1 MKRVKDLDTSHRD
14 AIKMSWSENKALITY
29 SPLSK
34 TTVRVKRPWVQLPR
48 MIRHKTLQ
56 TMHHNEDLEV
66 IENVLP
72 RKEKFLCEII
82 P

>member
-1 MKRVKDLDTSHRD
+1 MKRVKDSDTSHKG
-14 AIKMSWSENKALITY
+14 AIKMSYSEKKGLITY

>member
-1 MKRVKDLDTSHRD
+1 MKRVKDSETSHRD
-14 AIKMSWSENKALITY
+14 TIKMSWSKKHGPYNLFSFKYNYLSCQKAWGATA
-29 SPLSK
+29 K
-34 TTVRVKRPWVQLPR
+34 DDQT
-48 MIRHKTLQ
+48 KTLQ
-56 TMHHNEDLEV
+56 TMHHNQDLEV

>member
-1 MKRVKDLDTSHRD
+1 MRRVKDSDTSHRD
-14 AIKMSWSENKALITY
+14 TIKMFWSENKVLITY
-29 SPLSK
+29 SPFKYNYPACQKALGATYK
-34 TTVRVKRPWVQLPR
+34 DDQT
-48 MIRHKTLQ
+48 KTLQ
-56 TMHHNEDLEV
+56 TMHPNEDLEV